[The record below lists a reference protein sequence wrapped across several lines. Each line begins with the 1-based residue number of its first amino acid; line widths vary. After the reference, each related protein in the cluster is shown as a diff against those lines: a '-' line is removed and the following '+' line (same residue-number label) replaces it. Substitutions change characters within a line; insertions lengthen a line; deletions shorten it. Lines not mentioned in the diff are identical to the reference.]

1 MKHRLSSINTCAG
14 IWTLCA
20 GCVCVLTF
28 RDVLPS
34 SSLCSLWWMSLHTV
48 IAGLFKCVFNGYI
61 CWHSHNVYSKW
72 SKDFSRLN
80 YSTIQYGWLYPA
92 DCTHNVFLTATS
104 AATLWFHLLPNKSL
118 DSAGRNDN
126 DWRTDEDGRRRT
138 DGDWRTD
145 RDRDTQTDVT
155 ISVLFFFLFSAVVFV
170 VVVVSALLTV
180 WTITSSQQRVAL
192 FFWFNN
198 IPLFKFPTCLYRE
211 GNCWNVS
218 SSSYSFFKFK
228 QRNRNN
234 DKNHF
239 TTNLFESIKSR
250 ISLLIK

>member
-126 DWRTDEDGRRRT
+126 DRRTDEDGRRRT

-145 RDRDTQTDVT
+145 RDTQTDRCYDLS
-155 ISVLFFFLFSAVVFV
+155 SVLLLVLCCCLCGCGCFSPPDSLNNHILTAEGCFIFL
-170 VVVVSALLTV
+170 
-180 WTITSSQQRVAL
+180 IQQ
-192 FFWFNN
+192 
-198 IPLFKFPTCLYRE
+198 
-211 GNCWNVS
+211 
-218 SSSYSFFKFK
+218 
-228 QRNRNN
+228 
-234 DKNHF
+234 H
-239 TTNLFESIKSR
+239 SI
-250 ISLLIK
+250 I